1 MMTKNN
7 NIKTEKVKIKTVKIN
22 PGEFAPIIATFK
34 GGITIVYTMDIIDL
48 LKTDPGVIQIETPD
62 GNILYKKEV

>member
-7 NIKTEKVKIKTVKIN
+7 NIKTEKVKIKLK
-22 PGEFAPIIATFK
+22 PGEFTPIIATFK
-34 GGITIVYTMDIIDL
+34 GGITIVYTMDIFDL
-48 LKTDPGVIQIETPD
+48 LKTDPGVIQIETSD